1 MVYTQHSPREKAGL
15 GRTILKIPLTEVSTP
30 NDDSTTSVSNEAIT
44 DSPDTKFDQLAE
56 LVRKLSENIES
67 SEKKPQPLEK
77 EIKPA
82 SSSSTKSKATSK
94 PKMRSEL
101 CNYTTHTTDECYR
114 ILFCMI
120 CKKDDHRTSD
130 HLSYTVSSSV
140 VSYHN
145 AQSHNYASG
154 SKQIRQKAK
163 PFTPCTHSGFNDH
176 LPDDCLMYPC
186 CDICG
191 DPTHD
196 SSGHE
201 DVIQSRRGITK
212 PTQQS
217 TSSPRCKICG
227 SNIHTTTD
235 HGSISQFKKAI
246 KAKPTRKWV
255 HKKN

>member
-1 MVYTQHSPREKAGL
+1 MMTLQPQSQMRLSLTAL
-15 GRTILKIPLTEVSTP
+15 IP
-30 NDDSTTSVSNEAIT
+30 N
-44 DSPDTKFDQLAE
+44 
-56 LVRKLSENIES
+56 RKLSEKIES
-67 SEKKPQPLEK
+67 SEKNPQPLEK

-94 PKMRSEL
+94 PKMRCEL
-101 CNYTTHTTDECYR
+101 CNYTTHTTDDCYR

-130 HLSYTVSSSV
+130 HLSYTVSSSA

-154 SKQIRQKAK
+154 SKQVRLKAK
-163 PFTPCTHSGFNDH
+163 PFTPCTHCGFNDH

-191 DPTHD
+191 
-196 SSGHE
+196 
-201 DVIQSRRGITK
+201 
-212 PTQQS
+212 
-217 TSSPRCKICG
+217 

-235 HGSISQFKKAI
+235 HGSISQFKRPLKLN
-246 KAKPTRKWV
+246 PPESRFTRKTNSV
-255 HKKN
+255 YILCRDMQEILFGILIVDVQEA